1 MLFRH
6 PQLFDQRH
14 AGPAAVAKN
23 PVVILQA
30 LVSGSDR
37 VADAV
42 AAPDPALEE
51 LIAAAQVGV
60 VARFDIK
67 GGFGRSQKS
76 KAGMGNGEG
85 EGSTGRDALRP
96 DSSGPRSRDHAE
108 NVLD

>member
-1 MLFRH
+1 
-6 PQLFDQRH
+6 
-14 AGPAAVAKN
+14 
-23 PVVILQA
+23 
-30 LVSGSDR
+30 LVSIEGIEGLAIKR
-37 VADAV
+37 PQRFADPPSGARRMQARPTQRGWV
-42 AAPDPALEE
+42 SRREALEE
-51 LIAAAQVGV
+51 WIAAAQVGV